1 MANANGDSGNEA
13 YCDDTEQEP
22 KDLNSATL
30 GFSTPEYAKR
40 FAKAL
45 PHAVGL
51 CGGKA
56 IVNLSRRF

>member
-40 FAKAL
+40 FAKAST
-45 PHAVGL
+45 AC
-51 CGGKA
+51 CGTLRRKS